1 MSFEELAYY
10 RDRADV
16 ERAMAASSADARV
29 AEIHEKLA
37 SLYDN
42 LCELEKERP
51 TLSIV
56 TSERLSA

>member
-1 MSFEELAYY
+1 MHPDELTYY
-10 RDRADV
+10 RHRAQV
-16 ERAMAASSADARV
+16 ERTIADESIDPRIR
-29 AEIHEKLA
+29 EIHEKLA
-37 SLYDN
+37 GLYER

>member
-1 MSFEELAYY
+1 MSLEELAYY
-10 RDRADV
+10 QHRADV
-16 ERAMAASSADARV
+16 ERAIAAQSADPRV

-37 SLYDN
+37 TLYER
-42 LCELEKERP
+42 LCELAKRP

>member
-1 MSFEELAYY
+1 MRPHELTYY
-10 RDRADV
+10 RHRAQV
-16 ERAMAASSADARV
+16 ERAIADESIDPRIR
-29 AEIHEKLA
+29 EIHEKLA
-37 SLYDN
+37 CLYER

>member
-1 MSFEELAYY
+1 MSFDELTYY
-10 RDRADV
+10 RHRAAV
-16 ERAMAASSADARV
+16 EHAIAAQSADPRV

-37 SLYDN
+37 SLYEK